1 MGTLEKLASSYERT
15 PVIRGLIQLIPF
27 GIGSGIDVA
36 LVTTIQNIRA
46 DRVKTFFDQLEA
58 NDAVLNPE
66 LLKSEDFL
74 HCYFATVNAA
84 LNTKRREKIRM
95 FAKLLSSAVST
106 SLFNN
111 SDEYEEYLSI
121 LDELTFRELVIL
133 NILHRHEDATPLIQ
147 NENDLQRANRFW
159 EKFIEEIETE
169 LRIPRNEINSLLT
182 RLNRTGCYETFT
194 GSYLS
199 YTGGRG
205 KLTPLYFRLESLVDR
220 V

>member
-1 MGTLEKLASSYERT
+1 VETLEKLTSYYERN

-36 LVTTIQNIRA
+36 LVTIVQNIRA
-46 DRVKTFFDQLEA
+46 DRAKTFFDQLEA
-58 NDAVLNPE
+58 NDTELSPE

-95 FAKLLSSAVST
+95 FAQLLSSSVST
-106 SLFNN
+106 NLFNN

-121 LDELTFRELVIL
+121 LDELTFRELVML
-133 NILHRHEDATPLIQ
+133 NILHRHEEATPFNQ

-159 EKFIEEIETE
+159 EQFIREVETE
-169 LRIPRNEINSLLT
+169 LRIPQNEIDSLLT

-194 GSYLS
+194 GSYLD
-199 YTGGRG
+199 YTGGKG
-205 KLTPLYFRLESLVDR
+205 KLTPLYFRLKSLVEN